1 MTIFQIYIPGKVRVH
16 VDMLWAY
23 LSLMRKCIYDRI
35 VLNNKLIT
43 VIEKLSKVTYW
54 LSDVVEVEKSSLTC
68 FLAPLERT
76 EPNAM
81 LYCFQIFTGTCEVAM
96 QVKQLTRWSMHY
108 IIDKLLRKFAYMCMC
123 VEFLHHMLS
132 KCYKILRRD
141 IDEECSAPE
150 WP

>member
-23 LSLMRKCIYDRI
+23 FSLMRKCIYDRI

-68 FLAPLERT
+68 FFSALGKDRA
-76 EPNAM
+76 
-81 LYCFQIFTGTCEVAM
+81 
-96 QVKQLTRWSMHY
+96 
-108 IIDKLLRKFAYMCMC
+108 
-123 VEFLHHMLS
+123 
-132 KCYKILRRD
+132 KCYALLLSNIHGYM
-141 IDEECSAPE
+141 
-150 WP
+150 